1 MAAGALGDS
10 RWRAGARQ
18 FGGAGHQ
25 RHWVR
30 CGHFGG
36 PLATA
41 ARSSG
46 AFGGPKDTAQLEH
59 DYKAPLRAALL
70 NTLTYTNP
78 NLKICCAA
86 ATCSAAQRRRPGARQ
101 RCCARLVDGFLLG
114 PGASLAE
121 PQPAMPPC
129 AATIAAAQ
137 DDVAA
142 LSALLEQERAEAD
155 AADAVPGGS
164 SLLEVDAAVGATPLH
179 IAARRG
185 HCAAVTW
192 LLEHKAS
199 LTATD
204 RDGATPLAMAVA
216 SEDIPTAAAV
226 LAAVK
231 SWDEGSSA
239 VDAAD
244 TEGMTPLHDAA
255 GLPHAALVKLLLGA
269 QANPNAASANG
280 VTPLVMCAA
289 AERQMG
295 SGAARCCSALLAAGA
310 DPAVAVGGQTPL
322 VLALRARSWAAA
334 GVLGAAAAAPDGGAN
349 NVDSVVLAGRTPLHN
364 AAFIGDAE
372 AVSYL
377 LEKGAQPGLQ
387 DDAGRTAL
395 HAAASYGSA
404 PTVMALLTAA
414 AAGRK
419 KLASVP
425 DSAGGTALHDAALG
439 GHVAVIQL
447 LLTEENGGAELAGV
461 EDKRGQTAEAL
472 ARTMA
477 ASEDPAAAAALA
489 ALTGTAPAGV
499 VTRQMG
505 SGWAGG
511 CYGTYSWKSGP
522 SCRASCGRCAC
533 SSSSSNSTS
542 TNIPE
547 PSKPS
552 KQSRSLL
559 LPQLQLIRRPP
570 QPRGRPRHRS
580 PASSP
585 SSPDGSPRS
594 SAPSARPC
602 DRSSAP
608 GWPRSAGMTRPT
620 APPWE

>member
-1 MAAGALGDS
+1 
-10 RWRAGARQ
+10 
-18 FGGAGHQ
+18 
-25 RHWVR
+25 
-30 CGHFGG
+30 
-36 PLATA
+36 
-41 ARSSG
+41 
-46 AFGGPKDTAQLEH
+46 
-59 DYKAPLRAALL
+59 
-70 NTLTYTNP
+70 
-78 NLKICCAA
+78 
-86 ATCSAAQRRRPGARQ
+86 
-101 RCCARLVDGFLLG
+101 
-114 PGASLAE
+114 
-121 PQPAMPPC
+121 MPPC

-499 VTRQMG
+499 
-505 SGWAGG
+505 AGG
-511 CYGTYSWKSGP
+511 GGGGGGDTADGQRLGRGMLRNVLVEERTFLQGKL
-522 SCRASCGRCAC
+522 RALRLQQQQQQQHQHEHPGAEQAEQAE
-533 SSSSSNSTS
+533 
-542 TNIPE
+542 PE
-547 PSKPS
+547 P
-552 KQSRSLL
+552 
-559 LPQLQLIRRPP
+559 
-570 QPRGRPRHRS
+570 
-580 PASSP
+580 
-585 SSPDGSPRS
+585 
-594 SAPSARPC
+594 APSAA
-602 DRSSAP
+602 SVNSAP
-608 GWPRSAGMTRPT
+608 APAAGPTPAQIAGFLTKLTRRLTPLIGAVSPALRSQLGAGMATLGWDDKANRPAVGVKAAPSIEAVLEQLQTWEQAVAAEADKEVSTTPT
-620 APPWE
+620 APYFQAYC